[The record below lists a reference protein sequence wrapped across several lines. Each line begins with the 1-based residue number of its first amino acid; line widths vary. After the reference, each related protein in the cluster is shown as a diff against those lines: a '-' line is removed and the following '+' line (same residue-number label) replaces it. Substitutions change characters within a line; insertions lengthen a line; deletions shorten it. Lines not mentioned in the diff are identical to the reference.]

1 MKRVKSIRYLW
12 CELILQLIVP
22 AALLAVAFIAV
33 YHERE
38 PTALANDLP
47 YPDMSMTIDVPFL
60 DLSEGRNSHATI
72 AAIISVMGALV
83 PQVWPDSDIRFHELS
98 KPGEWTLQ
106 SYRHVESLSF
116 LKPIRSFTPFGV
128 TLRTRIRGF
137 PWIEIRSNYDP
148 PHASFSSE
156 LLAMLTK
163 ATVEVLGY
171 NSTALPNLQAIKLL
185 PNVTETPRPT
195 PSKKRGEQQ
204 RWAWAL
210 LTLIAI
216 LFQSFPPLITLSDEA
231 VRGVRVTMQ
240 AHGLTSLGYW
250 LGNFMYDFMFTLLF
264 PIGSVIGVHAAGVE
278 AFESSSQTIGLFF
291 LLLGYCACNILTYYT
306 LLVRHPRW
314 QLSTV
319 IIATV
324 ATFFVYFFVPNLV
337 LGILKF
343 AGLQL
348 EHPLYPLL
356 EAALPVTAVYQVLNT
371 GRDFSRD
378 RDPSGMIP
386 VIWVFIYPL
395 FPIAL
400 MMYTLSRKTIVNR
413 YVPSNQDI
421 PLEMFAD
428 EDVIAEQRRLDAE
441 SEQYGRPND
450 MVAANH
456 IWKKYDKGAIAVK
469 GITFGVHK
477 GECFGLLGTN
487 GAGKTTA
494 MRMMQ
499 LEIDPSGGQVTFG
512 FLDPHFKAGVDSARQ
527 ILRQGVC
534 QQHDTLC
541 APLTGE
547 EHMHMYL
554 ALRLGS
560 LYREED
566 WDVFVGDVLR
576 MLRLPENR
584 KVGEYSGGM
593 KRKLAVAIAMFT
605 GAQLAFLDEP
615 STGLD
620 PFARR
625 LLWRVITAS
634 LSEESSVVLTTH
646 SMEEADAACGRLC
659 IVAEGTM
666 KCIGSSQHLKKRFG
680 TGYIV
685 TLVLSEHSD
694 VMQVDRGMQERFG
707 SAKPSTVAGSMRQY
721 PIGEVASLSATYRTL
736 EQCEQDWR
744 LERYAISQC
753 NLQQVFIVF
762 AQNVH

>member
-1 MKRVKSIRYLW
+1 M
-12 CELILQLIVP
+12 
-22 AALLAVAFIAV
+22 
-33 YHERE
+33 
-38 PTALANDLP
+38 
-47 YPDMSMTIDVPFL
+47 
-60 DLSEGRNSHATI
+60 
-72 AAIISVMGALV
+72 
-83 PQVWPDSDIRFHELS
+83 
-98 KPGEWTLQ
+98 
-106 SYRHVESLSF
+106 
-116 LKPIRSFTPFGV
+116 
-128 TLRTRIRGF
+128 
-137 PWIEIRSNYDP
+137 
-148 PHASFSSE
+148 
-156 LLAMLTK
+156 
-163 ATVEVLGY
+163 
-171 NSTALPNLQAIKLL
+171 
-185 PNVTETPRPT
+185 
-195 PSKKRGEQQ
+195 
-204 RWAWAL
+204 
-210 LTLIAI
+210 LIAI

-231 VRGVRVTMQ
+231 VRGVGVTMQ

-278 AFESSSQTIGLFF
+278 AFESPSQTIGLFF
-291 LLLGYCACNILTYYT
+291 LLLGYCACNILTYYA

-324 ATFFVYFFVPNLV
+324 GIFFLYFVPAFII
-337 LGILKF
+337 GAIRS
-343 AGLQL
+343 AGLEL

-356 EAALPVTAVYQVLNT
+356 EAVLPVTAVYQVLNT
-371 GRDFSRD
+371 GRDFSQD

-386 VIWVFIYPL
+386 VIWVFVYPL

-428 EDVIAEQRRLDAE
+428 EDVIAEQRRLDVE
-441 SEQYGRPND
+441 SKQYLRPND

-456 IWKKYDKGAIAVK
+456 IWKKYDKSAIAVK

-512 FLDPHFKAGVDSARQ
+512 FLDPHFKEGVDSARQ

-566 WDVFVGDVLR
+566 WDVFVGDVMR

-685 TLVLSEHSD
+685 TLILSEHSD

-753 NLQQVFIVF
+753 NLQQVFVAF
-762 AQNVH
+762 AQNLH